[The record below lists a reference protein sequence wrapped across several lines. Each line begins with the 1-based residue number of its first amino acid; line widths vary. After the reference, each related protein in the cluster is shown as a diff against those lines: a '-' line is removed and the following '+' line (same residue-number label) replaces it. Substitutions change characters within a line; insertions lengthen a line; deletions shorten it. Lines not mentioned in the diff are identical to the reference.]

1 MTNEAIAT
9 VQEDLA
15 RDLYELT
22 AIHRE
27 EITHLM
33 EEFDAHDIDMLV
45 RLDGYERQCR
55 QQTVELGASTDQ
67 LHAEDDDVTGQ
78 DKEANTTNTEQ
89 GTEEEPSLF
98 DIRHDDEEDGVDDDD
113 PEPSGHQE

>member
-1 MTNEAIAT
+1 MTDEAIT
-9 VQEDLA
+9 PVQEDLA

-55 QQTVELGASTDQ
+55 Q
-67 LHAEDDDVTGQ
+67 
-78 DKEANTTNTEQ
+78 
-89 GTEEEPSLF
+89 
-98 DIRHDDEEDGVDDDD
+98 
-113 PEPSGHQE
+113 